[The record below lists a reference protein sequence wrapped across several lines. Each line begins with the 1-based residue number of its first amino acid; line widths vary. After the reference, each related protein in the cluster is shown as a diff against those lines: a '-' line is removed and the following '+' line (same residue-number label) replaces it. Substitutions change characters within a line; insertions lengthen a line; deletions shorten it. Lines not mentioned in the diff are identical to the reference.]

1 MIEARRIKEEK
12 IKQRDRLKKV
22 NEEQKDKELR
32 EELFSKLQSFKI
44 EKSKEN

>member
-1 MIEARRIKEEK
+1 MS
-12 IKQRDRLKKV
+12 
-22 NEEQKDKELR
+22 EEQKDKELQ